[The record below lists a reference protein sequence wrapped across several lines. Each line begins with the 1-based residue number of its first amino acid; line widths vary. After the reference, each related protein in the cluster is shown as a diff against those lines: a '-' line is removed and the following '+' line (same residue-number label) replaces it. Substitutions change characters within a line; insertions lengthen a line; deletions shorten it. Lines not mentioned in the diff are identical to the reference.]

1 MAARPRTI
9 GDEQVLAGT
18 AAVLWRIG
26 PDRLTLA
33 DVSAETGLKPPTLL
47 QRFGSKRGLLLA
59 CLEWLA
65 GSVDAAFATEKA
77 PQALVALENG
87 LLALIAGIETPET
100 LAHHLAFFQSGLDD
114 PDFQAAAVR
123 RAGAI
128 RAQVKVLLDAAVQ
141 SGELVRCQTVR
152 VARAVET
159 TYNGSLLNWTIHREG
174 TIGTWLRT
182 DLDLL
187 LLPYKPLAPSF

>member
-1 MAARPRTI
+1 VARPRSVT
-9 GDEQVLAGT
+9 DEQVLAGT
-18 AAVLWRIG
+18 AVVLWRIG

-33 DVSAETGLKPPTLL
+33 DVGAETGLKPPTLL
-47 QRFGSKRGLLLA
+47 QRFESKRGLLLA

-65 GSVDAAFATEKA
+65 GSVDSAFAAGTD
-77 PQALVALENG
+77 PQALVGLENG
-87 LLALIAGIETPET
+87 LLNLIAGIETPEE

-114 PDFQAAAVR
+114 PAFQGAAVR
-123 RAGAI
+123 RAAAI
-128 RAQVKVLLDAAVQ
+128 RARVKELLDAAVQ
-141 SGELVRCQTVR
+141 SGELVRCQTAR

-159 TYNGSLLNWTIHREG
+159 TYHGALLNWTIHREG
-174 TIGTWLRT
+174 EIGVWLRA